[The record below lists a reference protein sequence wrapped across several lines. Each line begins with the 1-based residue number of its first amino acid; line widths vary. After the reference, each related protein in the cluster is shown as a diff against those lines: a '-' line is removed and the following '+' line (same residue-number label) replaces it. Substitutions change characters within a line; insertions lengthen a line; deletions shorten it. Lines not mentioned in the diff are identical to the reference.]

1 MLGLRVVWPQ
11 FDLIMWKGIAGQK
24 IQQFLPE
31 SSFTQLRTGQENVL
45 LRASYIGAL
54 KKLSSQTIICLKVI
68 QQPGANV
75 SGQAEIIQFVSQ

>member
-1 MLGLRVVWPQ
+1 MLGLRVIWPQ

-31 SSFTQLRTGQENVL
+31 ASFTQLRTGQENVL